1 MSIIKENRMNSMK
14 IVFNEDD
21 ELNYED
27 SQHGNTIL
35 DIIK

>member
-14 IVFNEDD
+14 IVFNEDY